1 MNSLNKIVIALIV
14 VVSGCTLGDNLDRR
28 YTQETPVSA
37 HVNNSDIC
45 LSLPLQ
51 SDEAVVSA
59 ITYNLEKPSEQFIF
73 PSSKQA
79 KSGLFCIQPDE
90 FKFKSG
96 QEYLTQIEVNKSA
109 DSENKKATRKAYVS
123 TFRVVEKGDKLS
135 IIQTRHK

>member
-1 MNSLNKIVIALIV
+1 MNSLNKLAIVLIV

-28 YTQETPVSA
+28 YTKETPVPA
-37 HVNNSDIC
+37 HVSNSDVC

-51 SDEAVVSA
+51 SNEAVVSA

-73 PSSKQA
+73 PSSKQP

-96 QEYLTQIEVNKSA
+96 QEYLTQIEANRSA
-109 DSENKKATRKAYVS
+109 GSENKKATRKAYVS
-123 TFRVVEKGDKLS
+123 TFRVIEKGDKLD